1 MQLTPAL
8 PPPQPNLGLQ
18 LHVFTKPYIV
28 AHTLS
33 TPTWRYTYCLYVLTF
48 GVLVVWSILSQLG
61 KSSALSACFR
71 KLAIRRLTF
80 AGWSRAPKPT
90 AAGDRPPALRIK
102 WASPTVAQLVVVFGF
117 VGVAAALTFSGDDY
131 VDPNECVFGGT
142 CSQFS
147 NTPQSSTAASGSLS
161 NGWAAFTDPLLSA
174 SNVAIRQTVW
184 TAAARM
190 GLMSYALLPLCVT
203 LALKQ
208 WPFNVWA
215 TPFLTNYGFDKTAI
229 LHRWSGRIIWLGSTG
244 HVAAWFVQLARDQD
258 PYGRA
263 VLVDVWAYYRFV
275 AGMVAYALLCV
286 LTLFSF
292 SFFRN
297 RYYELFYWSHVGLV
311 VVFCVACVIH
321 HVALMAWPV
330 TALAWWGGERL
341 VRFAVFSWVNA
352 FDRRLLPSRAF
363 TGTRPDRSSF
373 VVLGAEKLSD
383 RHSLQQLPNGPAF
396 HRSAGQTELKEGS
409 TYPPTPSLASS
420 ERSPPPP
427 NRHISVRRKNYF
439 AFGPAQD
446 KDYTRHLE
454 QTLPAPPPTPPPPPG
469 ALGHARRGSFNSLLE
484 PAMVRSAEQNT
495 LPNPG
500 FARAQLLPGRT
511 VRLTIHT
518 PRAVRWLPG
527 QHVFLTV
534 PSVGRFEAHPYTIAS
549 IDERAYG
556 ILPLGGHAML
566 PSSGSELVLVVRAQ
580 QGFSRRLWEH
590 VAAERARQDV
600 QRGIELRALVS
611 WPLGSAG
618 RVDWANH
625 DSLVVV
631 CGGTGVT
638 FGLSVLEYACRRM
651 ARRDGAPYRTTR
663 VRFVW
668 ILREFAHLSWVA
680 PTLRRCLELSDPEAL
695 QVELYVSRNVPRPVR
710 PSRPS
715 SQLDLLDNTSSSQ
728 LVPPSAPFLRQSG
741 SRDSHLS
748 FADSDASDLS
758 DADDAPAAALKR
770 NTAHNAGHAEA
781 GLGPDWVEVQESV
794 TDMILFDGED
804 DERTKGEELVSAKVR
819 SEGKLRRALSRRQQ
833 GMSFKARK
841 GLAAEAVAPGPA
853 AIPEDAV
860 TPPGSPRLRM
870 ARSSRSVGDLSSD
883 DFFGAH
889 DLSLA
894 HSTQGLMAG
903 HRPTRSTSS
912 FGTLHPSV
920 STTELNKPPAG
931 AAAGADDAFL
941 DLTED
946 EHDDLDAVSELA
958 RTGYPKL
965 DEILDDE
972 IARSKGATMVA
983 CCGPNSL
990 NTMVRHLVSDRINLT
1005 KIAKGDAR
1013 GQVSLVCE
1021 DFAF

>member
-1 MQLTPAL
+1 M
-8 PPPQPNLGLQ
+8 
-18 LHVFTKPYIV
+18 FTKPYIV

-33 TPTWRYTYCLYVLTF
+33 RPTWRYAYCLYVLTF

-61 KSSALSACFR
+61 KSSSISACFR

-80 AGWSRAPKPT
+80 SGWSRPQRTAPTGEK
-90 AAGDRPPALRIK
+90 APARRIK
-102 WASPTVAQLVVVFGF
+102 WASPTVAQLVVVLGF
-117 VGVAAALTFSGDDY
+117 VGVACALTFSGDDY
-131 VDPNECVFGGT
+131 VDPDECVFGGT

-147 NTPQSSTAASGSLS
+147 STPQSNTAASGALP

-208 WPFNVWA
+208 WPFNIWA

-229 LHRWSGRIIWLGSTG
+229 LHRWSGRIIWLASSG
-244 HVAAWFVQLARDQD
+244 HVAAWFVQLARDKD

-263 VLVDVWAYYRFV
+263 VFYDVWSYYRFV
-275 AGMVAYALLCV
+275 AGMVAYVVLCV

-292 SFFRN
+292 GWFRN
-297 RYYELFYWSHVGLV
+297 RYYEFFYWSHVGLV
-311 VVFCVACVIH
+311 IVFCVFCCIH

-341 VRFAVFSWVNA
+341 VRFGVFAWVNG

-363 TGTRPDRSSF
+363 TGDRSKRSSF
-373 VVLGAEKLSD
+373 VVLGAEKVTDGHHHQISSHD
-383 RHSLQQLPNGPAF
+383 W
-396 HRSAGQTELKEGS
+396 SAAQDEYKQGS
-409 TYPPTPSLASS
+409 YPPTSSLSTTDPST
-420 ERSPPPP
+420 PPRKPK
-427 NRHISVRRKNYF
+427 RKNYF

-446 KDYTRHLE
+446 SNYTKNLE
-454 QTLPAPPPTPPPPPG
+454 QTLPPAPTTPLS
-469 ALGHARRGSFNSLLE
+469 ASFSHSRQPSHNSLLD
-484 PAMVRSAEQNT
+484 PAMLRSAEQNT

-527 QHVFLTV
+527 QHVFLTI

-556 ILPLGGHAML
+556 ILPMGGHAML
-566 PSSGSELVLVVRAQ
+566 PSEGSELVLVVRAQ
-580 QGFSRRLWEH
+580 KGFSRNLWRYVE
-590 VAAERARQDV
+590 AERKKQQV

-618 RVDWANH
+618 RVDWGNH
-625 DSLVVV
+625 DSLVII

-638 FGLSVLEYACRRM
+638 FGISVLEYACRRM

-680 PTLRRCLELSDPEAL
+680 PTLRRCLELSDPAAL
-695 QVELYVSRNVPRPVR
+695 QVELYVSRNAPRPVR
-710 PSRPS
+710 PSRPP
-715 SQLDLLDNTSSSQ
+715 SQLDLFPDASTTHL
-728 LVPPSAPFLRQSG
+728 LPPSAPFLRKSG
-741 SRDSHLS
+741 SRESTLSLDSEV
-748 FADSDASDLS
+748 DVS
-758 DADDAPAAALKR
+758 DADDTDTDAPSAAAVRR
-770 NTAHNAGHAEA
+770 NTQLNAGRVEE
-781 GLGPDWVEVQESV
+781 GLGSDWVEVQESV
-794 TDMILFDGED
+794 TDMICFEGED
-804 DERTKGEELVSAKVR
+804 DERTAGEEMVSAKVR

-833 GMSFKARK
+833 GMSFKGRK
-841 GLAAEAVAPGPA
+841 GGAARRAEQGAVVQEGL
-853 AIPEDAV
+853 V
-860 TPPGSPRLRM
+860 TPPGSPRLRNG
-870 ARSSRSVGDLSSD
+870 RSSRSLADESRDDILSSE
-883 DFFGAH
+883 GH
-889 DLSLA
+889 SLA
-894 HSTQGLMAG
+894 HSTHGLLSDQFSRHA
-903 HRPTRSTSS
+903 RSTSS
-912 FGTLHPSV
+912 FGTTMLNS
-920 STTELNKPPAG
+920 STAELNAKPAPSAG
-931 AAAGADDAFL
+931 TGVGEADDAFL
-941 DLTED
+941 DLTEE

-958 RTGYPKL
+958 RTGYPRL
-965 DEILDDE
+965 GEILDDE
-972 IARSKGATMVA
+972 VRRSRGKTMVA

-990 NTMVRHLVSDRINLT
+990 NTTVRHLVSDRIDVGRIL
-1005 KIAKGDAR
+1005 KGDAR

>member
-1 MQLTPAL
+1 MQLAIDLASEPS
-8 PPPQPNLGLQ
+8 LQ
-18 LHVFTKPYIV
+18 LYIFTKPYIV

-33 TPTWRYTYCLYVLTF
+33 QPTWRYAYCLYVLTF

-61 KSSALSACFR
+61 KSSSISACFR

-80 AGWSRAPKPT
+80 SGWSRPAKATPT
-90 AAGDRPPALRIK
+90 GDKPPARRIK
-102 WASPTVAQLVVVFGF
+102 WASPTVAQLIVVLGF
-117 VGVAAALTFSGDDY
+117 VGVACALTFSGDDY
-131 VDPNECVFGGT
+131 IDPNECVFGGT
-142 CSQFS
+142 CEQQFS
-147 NTPQSSTAASGSLS
+147 NTPQSNQAASGALS

-174 SNVAIRQTVW
+174 SNVAIHQTVW

-244 HVAAWFVQLARDQD
+244 HVAAWFVQLARDKD

-263 VLVDVWAYYRFV
+263 VFYDVWSYYRFC
-275 AGMVAYALLCV
+275 AGMAAYVLLCV

-292 SFFRN
+292 SWFRN
-297 RYYELFYWSHVGLV
+297 RYYEFFYWSHVGLV
-311 VVFCVACVIH
+311 IVFCVACIIH
-321 HVALMAWPV
+321 HVALMAWPI
-330 TALAWWGGERL
+330 TALVWWGGERL
-341 VRFAVFSWVNA
+341 VRFVVFSWVNG

-363 TGTRPDRSSF
+363 TGDKSKRASSSF
-373 VVLGAEKLSD
+373 VVLGAEKVTD
-383 RHSLQQLPNGPAF
+383 GNPRQQVNTLDWNAEP
-396 HRSAGQTELKEGS
+396 KEGS
-409 TYPPTPSLASS
+409 YPPTSSLSS
-420 ERSPPPP
+420 GERSPPTKAK
-427 NRHISVRRKNYF
+427 RKNYF

-446 KDYTRHLE
+446 KEYTKNLE
-454 QTLPAPPPTPPPPPG
+454 QTAPAAASPTPTK
-469 ALGHARRGSFNSLLE
+469 LTHDRRLSHNSLLD
-484 PAMVRSAEQNT
+484 PAMLRSAAQNT

-511 VRLTIHT
+511 VRLTVHT

-534 PSVGRFEAHPYTIAS
+534 PSVGRFEAHPYTVAS

-556 ILPLGGHAML
+556 ILPMGGHAML
-566 PSSGSELVLVVRAQ
+566 PSEGSELVLVVRAQ
-580 QGFSRRLWEH
+580 KGFSRNLWRH
-590 VAAERARQDV
+590 VEAERKKQHV
-600 QRGIELRALVS
+600 QQGIELRALVS

-618 RVDWANH
+618 RVDWGNH
-625 DSLVVV
+625 DSLVIV

-638 FGLSVLEYACRRM
+638 FGISVLEYACRRM

-680 PTLRRCLELSDPEAL
+680 PTLRRCLELSDPAAL
-695 QVELYVSRNVPRPVR
+695 QVELYVSRNAPKPVR

-715 SQLDLLDNTSSSQ
+715 SRLDLYDNASSAN
-728 LVPPSAPFLRQSG
+728 LLPPSAPFLKKSG
-741 SRDSHLS
+741 SRDSGISL
-748 FADSDASDLS
+748 ADSDMSEAE
-758 DADDAPAAALKR
+758 DDAPTAALRR
-770 NTAHNAGHAEA
+770 NTHRNAGQVEA
-781 GLGPDWVEVQESV
+781 GLGSDWVEVQESV

-804 DERTKGEELVSAKVR
+804 DELTKGEEMVSAKVR

-833 GMSFKARK
+833 GMSFKGRK
-841 GLAAEAVAPGPA
+841 NGANLGAGGGVA
-853 AIPEDAV
+853 AIPENVV
-860 TPPGSPRLRM
+860 TPPGSPRLGTKKS
-870 ARSSRSVGDLSSD
+870 ALSLADESRDEIYSHED
-883 DFFGAH
+883 H
-889 DLSLA
+889 SLA
-894 HSTQGLMAG
+894 HSTLGLMAD
-903 HRPTRSTSS
+903 HRQTRSVSS
-912 FGTLHPSV
+912 FGTSMTLPNT
-920 STTELNKPPAG
+920 STTELNKPPPQAES
-931 AAAGADDAFL
+931 DDAFL
-941 DLTED
+941 DLTEE

-972 IARSKGATMVA
+972 IRRSRGKTMVA

-990 NTMVRHLVSDRINLT
+990 NTMVRHLVSDRIDLA
-1005 KIAKGDAR
+1005 KITKGDAR